1 MNYDHQS
8 LFKCISNKIDEQ
20 IGEEF
25 IKSTKTEKGNTQ
37 ASERVVIKK
46 IREIL
51 NSMELTFQEAGS
63 QQSRDFRNVGGIGL
77 NIEIKKTDQQTIYFN
92 DTCPTKD
99 IWYIVFFTGKEYK
112 NTPEK
117 NIPAKLLYINGDEF
131 VKDSP
136 WLDEYIREIT
146 YLKDKYGRGQAKK
159 KLAGIMEVYP
169 RPTFKGRISRF
180 LGIKRDE
187 HHVVEP
193 VVYKKSD
200 EKISVESLLS
210 LGLVI

>member
-1 MNYDHQS
+1 
-8 LFKCISNKIDEQ
+8 
-20 IGEEF
+20 
-25 IKSTKTEKGNTQ
+25 
-37 ASERVVIKK
+37 
-46 IREIL
+46 
-51 NSMELTFQEAGS
+51 
-63 QQSRDFRNVGGIGL
+63 L

-187 HHVVEP
+187 HDVVEP

-200 EKISVESLLS
+200 EILAVESLLS